1 MCTFSFGKITAIYF
15 ITTWTVFIFDFPSTN
30 ILNTILNTTA
40 IKYTVVLR
48 QTDRIRGCYCLVF
61 RRVST
66 LTAAVAVTC
75 Y

>member
-1 MCTFSFGKITAIYF
+1 MFAFSFGKITAIYYVT
-15 ITTWTVFIFDFPSTN
+15 IWNVFIFDFPSMNT
-30 ILNTILNTTA
+30 LNTILNTTA
-40 IKYTVVLR
+40 LKYTVVFR
-48 QTDRIRGCYCLVF
+48 RTDRIRCYCLLF